1 MFELRKIKFKGI
13 QMLQKTCLKQEQ
25 TEKRNFCEKIHMV
38 VMWFSFLNQRK
49 QDHFPRTDFN
59 ETSLSQTYGYC
70 WVPFNSAKNWQN
82 GAVTRT

>member
-38 VMWFSFLNQRK
+38 VM
-49 QDHFPRTDFN
+49 
-59 ETSLSQTYGYC
+59 
-70 WVPFNSAKNWQN
+70 
-82 GAVTRT
+82 